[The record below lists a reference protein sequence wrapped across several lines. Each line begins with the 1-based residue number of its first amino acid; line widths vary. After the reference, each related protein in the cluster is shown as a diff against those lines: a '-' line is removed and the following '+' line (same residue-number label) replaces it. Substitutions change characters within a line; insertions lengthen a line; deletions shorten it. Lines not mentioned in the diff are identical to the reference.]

1 MAFNAFLKID
11 GIAGESQGG
20 AIELASFSWGVSNSI
35 SSTTGSGAGAGK
47 ASFQDFS
54 FSARAGK
61 QSPQLFGAAVEG
73 KHIPSATLTVGNK
86 LEPLTIR
93 FGDVIISNYKLD
105 EGALFTDKCSE
116 GGLPAVQFGAPLESV
131 SFNFA
136 KIEFQEGGNVV
147 TGTTNIG

>member
-1 MAFNAFLKID
+1 MVFNAFLKID

-35 SSTTGSGAGAGK
+35 SSTTGSGAGGGK

-73 KHIPSATLTVGNK
+73 QDIPRATLTVGNK
-86 LEPLTIR
+86 LEPRAIR
-93 FGDVIISNYKLD
+93 FGDGIISHYKLD
-105 EGALFTDKCSE
+105 QGAHFHDKCSHSGLA
-116 GGLPAVQFGAPLESV
+116 GGPFGAPLD
-131 SFNFA
+131 
-136 KIEFQEGGNVV
+136 
-147 TGTTNIG
+147 

>member
-61 QSPQLFGAAVEG
+61 QSPQLFGAAGEG
-73 KHIPSATLTVGNK
+73 EDIPRATLTVGK
-86 LEPLTIR
+86 KFGSLAMR
-93 FGDVIISNYKLD
+93 FCAVVI
-105 EGALFTDKCSE
+105 
-116 GGLPAVQFGAPLESV
+116 
-131 SFNFA
+131 
-136 KIEFQEGGNVV
+136 
-147 TGTTNIG
+147 